1 MQPFN
6 LMSPEAICGTVGER
20 VRRLR
25 LQHNLTQQQL
35 ADMTLGSLSSIRRLE
50 ARGQAPLLLLVRVSQ
65 ALQVVDQ
72 WDSVFNEPV
81 LTIAQ
86 AEKAEQLAT
95 RQRARIPKRP

>member
-1 MQPFN
+1 
-6 LMSPEAICGTVGER
+6 MSPEAICGTVGER

-72 WDSVFNEPV
+72 WDSLFER
-81 LTIAQ
+81 
-86 AEKAEQLAT
+86 AEQLAT
-95 RQRARIPKRP
+95 RQRARPAFKP

>member
-1 MQPFN
+1 
-6 LMSPEAICGTVGER
+6 MSPEAICGTVGER
-20 VRRLR
+20 VRKLR

-72 WDSVFNEPV
+72 WDGLFER
-81 LTIAQ
+81 
-86 AEKAEQLAT
+86 AEQLAT
-95 RQRARIPKRP
+95 RQRARPAFKP